1 MKAYAIAFLGSL
13 GLLMMGCNIEVDDCG
28 DDDWDDDDDQPCET
42 HVHSDTSS
50 TSTTSSSSS
59 GSNGSSGGNGG
70 ASSGGSGSTGGGP
83 SDSGGSSGS
92 GGGNGSGGSDGS
104 GAGNGSGGSG
114 GTASSG
120 NGSGGSTGGASAG
133 SDSTTIGAAG
143 ACADCSPLPDGE
155 SCLWGVQKMDS
166 CCSVDVLVDVAAQ
179 ECAEFGLEL
188 SDFVLQDS
196 CSGGHHQVDFQC
208 CKTGMSGCTTEEVAL
223 EACVGE
229 GIVTD
234 LAEQVCAD
242 MGQSLSSFEPSEAC
256 GADTYQGVEVTCCV
270 MDPE

>member
-13 GLLMMGCNIEVDDCG
+13 GLSLMGCNIEVDDCG

-50 TSTTSSSSS
+50 TTTSGPTTTS
-59 GSNGSSGGNGG
+59 GSS
-70 ASSGGSGSTGGGP
+70 ASSGGSGGSGSKGSGATGGGP
-83 SDSGGSSGS
+83 SNAGGSSGS
-92 GGGNGSGGSDGS
+92 GGGNDSGSDSGSGS
-104 GAGNGSGGSG
+104 GDSSGGSGGSG
-114 GTASSG
+114 ATASSG
-120 NGSGGSTGGASAG
+120 NDSGGASAG
-133 SDSTTIGAAG
+133 SDAATTGAAG
-143 ACADCSPLPDGE
+143 ACADCNPLPDGE

-166 CCSVDVLVDVAAQ
+166 CCGVDVLVDVAAQ
-179 ECAEFGLEL
+179 ECADYGLEL

-196 CSGGHHQVDFQC
+196 CSGGHRQVDFQC
-208 CKTGMSGCTTEEVAL
+208 CKSGMSGCTTEEVAL

-242 MGQSLSSFEPSEAC
+242 MGQDLTSFEPIQAC

>member
-28 DDDWDDDDDQPCET
+28 DDDWDDDDDQQPCET

-50 TSTTSSSSS
+50 TTTTSS
-59 GSNGSSGGNGG
+59 GPGG
-70 ASSGGSGSTGGGP
+70 SSGGSGGAGSDGSGATGGGP
-83 SDSGGSSGS
+83 SNAGGSSGS
-92 GGGNGSGGSDGS
+92 GGSNGDGSGGSNGNGNGSG
-104 GAGNGSGGSG
+104 ASGGS
-114 GTASSG
+114 ASSG
-120 NGSGGSTGGASAG
+120 NDSGGGSAE
-133 SDSTTIGAAG
+133 SDSASTTGAAG
-143 ACADCSPLPDGE
+143 ACNDCNALPDGE

-166 CCSVDVLVDVAAQ
+166 CCGVDVLVDVAAQ
-179 ECAEFGLEL
+179 ECADYGLEL
-188 SDFVLQDS
+188 ADFVLQDS
-196 CSGGHHQVDFQC
+196 CSGGHRQVDFQC

-242 MGQSLSSFEPSEAC
+242 MGQDLSSFEPSQAC

>member
-28 DDDWDDDDDQPCET
+28 EDDWDDDDDQQPCET

-50 TSTTSSSSS
+50 TSSTTTVS
-59 GSNGSSGGNGG
+59 GSSGSSGGSGG
-70 ASSGGSGSTGGGP
+70 AGSGGSGSTGGGP

-92 GGGNGSGGSDGS
+92 GSGSGDGS
-104 GAGNGSGGSG
+104 GSGNGSGGSG

-120 NGSGGSTGGASAG
+120 NGSGGSANGGASTG
-133 SDSTTIGAAG
+133 SDSASTGAAG
-143 ACADCSPLPDGE
+143 ACDDCSPLPDGE

-166 CCSVDVLVDVAAQ
+166 CCGVDVLVDVAAQ
-179 ECAEFGLEL
+179 GCADYGLEL

-196 CSGGHHQVDFQC
+196 CSGGHRQVDFQC
-208 CKTGMSGCTTEEVAL
+208 CKTGMNGCTTESVAL

-242 MGQSLSSFEPSEAC
+242 MGQDLSSFEPSQAC